1 MDIKGQPFDYMQYMY
16 SFVQNPIIRGC
27 IRFNGKLQDSKLR
40 HAIEKLAL
48 TYPILL
54 CKYKVQKG
62 TWVTDSH
69 ASCEDLLTIIS
80 AKNDFSTLEID
91 SLLTSLKIGI
101 DLPLKI
107 YWICGEE
114 KDSLCIIASHLL
126 CDGRGFEQLLYLLAE
141 LYSGTEIKEQIN
153 RDRSF
158 SQVINRFSMGQ
169 KIRILC
175 SKTQKHSSTKLHLPL
190 NESSRTPNL
199 ITKQISISKLEQ
211 YRSCTNKYR
220 PSINDILLAAY
231 LLTLH
236 DMFRWNNITIPCPV
250 DLRKF
255 STDARNSIC
264 NLTGNY
270 YCHIN
275 LNDNSTFEE
284 ICREI
289 TTQMHTQKNSNSC
302 LKEPMLLHI
311 LYHILPLSIVKELLS
326 RAISVPVTSY
336 TNLGK
341 MDEKLLV
348 FQGVSISDT
357 FIATADKPVPY
368 FQLAASTYKDKCT
381 LSVCTYASG
390 KSFDVLCSVVDKI
403 CSVLENLT

>member
-1 MDIKGQPFDYMQYMY
+1 
-16 SFVQNPIIRGC
+16 
-27 IRFNGKLQDSKLR
+27 
-40 HAIEKLAL
+40 
-48 TYPILL
+48 
-54 CKYKVQKG
+54 
-62 TWVTDSH
+62 
-69 ASCEDLLTIIS
+69 
-80 AKNDFSTLEID
+80 
-91 SLLTSLKIGI
+91 
-101 DLPLKI
+101 
-107 YWICGEE
+107 
-114 KDSLCIIASHLL
+114 
-126 CDGRGFEQLLYLLAE
+126 
-141 LYSGTEIKEQIN
+141 
-153 RDRSF
+153 
-158 SQVINRFSMGQ
+158 MGQ
-169 KIRILC
+169 KIKILC

-190 NESSRTPNL
+190 NENSRTPNL
-199 ITKQISISKLEQ
+199 ITRQISISKLEQ
-211 YRSCTNKYR
+211 YHSCTNEHK

-236 DMFRWNNITIPCPV
+236 DMFQWNNITIPCPV

-275 LNDNSTFEE
+275 FNDNSTFDE

-289 TTQMHTQKNSNSC
+289 TAQMHKQKNSSSC

-311 LYHILPLSIVKELLS
+311 LYRILPLSIVKELLA
-326 RAISVPVTSY
+326 RAISVPITSY

-348 FQGVSISDT
+348 FQGVSITDA

-368 FQLAASTYKDKCT
+368 FQLAVSTYKDKCT

-390 KSFDVLCSVVDKI
+390 KSFNVLCSVVDNI
-403 CSVLENLT
+403 CSVLEKL

>member
-1 MDIKGQPFDYMQYMY
+1 MDIKSQPFDYMQYMY

-27 IRFNGKLQDSKLR
+27 IRFNGKLQGSKLR

-62 TWVTDSH
+62 TWVTDPH
-69 ASCEDLLTIIS
+69 ASCENLLTTMS

-158 SQVINRFSMGQ
+158 SQI
-169 KIRILC
+169 
-175 SKTQKHSSTKLHLPL
+175 
-190 NESSRTPNL
+190 
-199 ITKQISISKLEQ
+199 
-211 YRSCTNKYR
+211 
-220 PSINDILLAAY
+220 
-231 LLTLH
+231 
-236 DMFRWNNITIPCPV
+236 
-250 DLRKF
+250 
-255 STDARNSIC
+255 
-264 NLTGNY
+264 
-270 YCHIN
+270 
-275 LNDNSTFEE
+275 
-284 ICREI
+284 
-289 TTQMHTQKNSNSC
+289 
-302 LKEPMLLHI
+302 
-311 LYHILPLSIVKELLS
+311 
-326 RAISVPVTSY
+326 
-336 TNLGK
+336 
-341 MDEKLLV
+341 DEKLLV
-348 FQGVSISDT
+348 FQGVSISDA
-357 FIATADKPVPY
+357 FIATADKSVPY

-381 LSVCTYASG
+381 LSVCTYAFE
-390 KSFDVLCSVVDKI
+390 KSFDLLCSVVDKI
-403 CSVLENLT
+403 CSVLENL

>member
-40 HAIEKLAL
+40 NAIEKLAL

-62 TWVTDSH
+62 TWVTDPH
-69 ASCEDLLTIIS
+69 ASCEDLLTTIS

-169 KIRILC
+169 KIKLLC

-190 NESSRTPNL
+190 NKSSRTPNL

-211 YRSCTNKYR
+211 YCSCTNEYK

-236 DMFRWNNITIPCPV
+236 DMFQWNNITISCPV

-255 STDARNSIC
+255 SPDARNSIC

-270 YCHIN
+270 YCHVN
-275 LNDNSTFEE
+275 FNDNSTFEE

-311 LYHILPLSIVKELLS
+311 LYRMLTLSIVKELLS

-341 MDEKLLV
+341 INEKLLV

-368 FQLAASTYKDKCT
+368 FQLAVSTYKDKCT

-403 CSVLENLT
+403 CSVLENL

>member
-1 MDIKGQPFDYMQYMY
+1 MELKGQPFDYMQYIY
-16 SFVQNPIIRGC
+16 SFVQKPIIRGC
-27 IRFNGKLQDSKLR
+27 IRFNGKLQGSKLR
-40 HAIEKLAL
+40 RAIEKLASI
-48 TYPILL
+48 YPILL
-54 CKYKVQKG
+54 CRYKVQKG
-62 TWVTDSH
+62 TWVTDPH
-69 ASCEDLLTIIS
+69 TSCEDLLTTIS
-80 AKNDFSTLEID
+80 AKNDFSTLEND

-141 LYSGTEIKEQIN
+141 LYSDTEIKEQIN
-153 RDRSF
+153 TDRSF
-158 SQVINRFSMGQ
+158 SQAINRFSMGQ
-169 KIRILC
+169 KIKILC
-175 SKTQKHSSTKLHLPL
+175 SKTQKHSSTELHLPL
-190 NESSRTPNL
+190 NESGRTPNL
-199 ITKQISISKLEQ
+199 ITRQIGISKLEQ
-211 YRSCTNKYR
+211 YRSYNNEYK

-231 LLTLH
+231 LLTLR
-236 DMFRWNNITIPCPV
+236 DMFQWNNITIPCPV

-255 STDARNSIC
+255 STDTRNSIC

-275 LNDNSTFEE
+275 FNDNNTFDE

-311 LYHILPLSIVKELLS
+311 LYRILPLSIVKELLS
-326 RAISVPVTSY
+326 KAISVPVTSY

-341 MDEKLLV
+341 IDEKRLV
-348 FQGVSISDT
+348 FQEIPISDA
-357 FIATADKPVPY
+357 FIVTADKPVPY
-368 FQLAASTYKDKCT
+368 FQLAASTYRDKCT
-381 LSVCTYASG
+381 LSACTYASG
-390 KSFDVLCSVVDKI
+390 KSFDLLCSIVNNIRNMIED
-403 CSVLENLT
+403 L